1 MTMPDYSLLKIL
13 HMIAAALVVGGVLL
27 STAAV
32 ANPPPA
38 ARLAALRRWDRF
50 VTGPALGALWI
61 LGIALG
67 LEGGWFQSG
76 WLPAKLV
83 FVLALSA
90 LQGMSAGG
98 MKRLARG
105 EAAPAFLRFG
115 PYLVVACVV
124 AILALVETKPF

>member
-1 MTMPDYSLLKIL
+1 MPDYSLLKIL
-13 HMIAAALVVGGVLL
+13 HMAAAALVVGGTLL

-38 ARLAALRRWDRF
+38 ERLAALRRWDRF

-61 LGIALG
+61 LGITLAIQ
-67 LEGGWFQSG
+67 GGWFRSG

-83 FVLALSA
+83 FALVLSGLH
-90 LQGMSAGG
+90 GMSAGG

-115 PYLVVACVV
+115 PYLVLACTA
-124 AILALVETKPF
+124 AIVLLVETKPF

>member
-1 MTMPDYSLLKIL
+1 MPDYSLLKIL
-13 HMIAAALVVGGVLL
+13 HMIAAALVVGGTLL
-27 STAAV
+27 STAAI

-38 ARLAALRRWDRF
+38 ERLAALRRWDKF

-61 LGIALG
+61 LGITLAIQ
-67 LEGGWFQSG
+67 GGWFRSG

-83 FVLALSA
+83 FALVLSA
-90 LQGMSAGG
+90 LHGMSAGG

-115 PYLVVACVV
+115 PYLTLACVA
-124 AILALVETKPF
+124 AILVLVETKPF